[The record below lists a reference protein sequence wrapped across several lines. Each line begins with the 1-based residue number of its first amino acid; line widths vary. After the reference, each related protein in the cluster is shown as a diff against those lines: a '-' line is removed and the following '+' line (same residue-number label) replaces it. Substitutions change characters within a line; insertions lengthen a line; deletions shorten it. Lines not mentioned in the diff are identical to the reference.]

1 MDIETVL
8 PRDAIPSIDHPS
20 FGAEYLGED
29 DDDVIVLETE
39 IPRAYPV
46 RILSFHEIVNDE
58 VEEGPIAV
66 TWCPLCGSAIVYDRQ
81 VDGMTLTFG
90 VSGKLADDDLVMYD
104 RETESEWKQSLGTC
118 ITGELKGTE
127 LSIRPAA
134 MMTWRE
140 FRSQFPTGLV
150 LQPAHTKSEAA
161 SDTDEPADVDYAI
174 EPYDAYFES
183 DGFGLAAHRDEAGQ
197 RAWDRNDIAPKT
209 IVLGVTIGNEAVGF
223 PQPAVVNEG
232 GLVRTTVGGA
242 KIIVVAVDGQ
252 LHAFEDPGVPL
263 TIQAGVIEGNG
274 TTWNPVT
281 GKSPDG
287 RQLERVPT
295 RRLFAFTWQDDHGA
309 DAFFRTD
316 D

>member
-1 MDIETVL
+1 
-8 PRDAIPSIDHPS
+8 
-20 FGAEYLGED
+20 
-29 DDDVIVLETE
+29 
-39 IPRAYPV
+39 
-46 RILSFHEIVNDE
+46 
-58 VEEGPIAV
+58 
-66 TWCPLCGSAIVYDRQ
+66 
-81 VDGMTLTFG
+81 
-90 VSGKLADDDLVMYD
+90 
-104 RETESEWKQSLGTC
+104 
-118 ITGELKGTE
+118 
-127 LSIRPAA
+127 

-281 GKSPDG
+281 GKSPRWATARTRTHSAVVCIHLAG
-287 RQLERVPT
+287 RPWSRCLLPN
-295 RRLFAFTWQDDHGA
+295 RRLNGISVGQAPQA
-309 DAFFRTD
+309 ALSLLSACK
-316 D
+316 